1 VNTTSLLMLL
11 LFFFII
17 LTSEFK
23 TIMMKEFVLSGALA
37 VACSFFATAQTTLTS
52 FEESE
57 SLGYTSGT
65 DIGEYSDLWNT
76 YNTVS
81 EATVDAGVIYVSDSW
96 ASDGT
101 QSLFFPAQNI
111 GTEDGSN
118 INYATTA
125 ALDYSDFA
133 APFAISFD
141 AMTNEVSNSG
151 SNFYAML
158 YSYDSDTE
166 ESYTIA
172 SMYFNYEGD
181 IYFGDLEAGEYVG
194 GGTFEGGASNKV
206 KFRINDDSTITY
218 LVGNEE
224 VHTYSIDPSQLTDVY
239 YLVFGADD
247 WGTDW
252 SIDNIQIIEGTA
264 GIKDNTLTGISVY
277 PNPSSDLVNIAST
290 DNALIDQIRVTDLHG
305 RVVKTVAAAGVS
317 AVQVNIADLSPGVY
331 LLSLTSNNGSYT
343 QKIVKR

>member
-1 VNTTSLLMLL
+1 
-11 LFFFII
+11 
-17 LTSEFK
+17 
-23 TIMMKEFVLSGALA
+23 MMKEFVLSGALA

-57 SLGYTSGT
+57 TLGYTSGT

-81 EATVDAGVIYVSDSW
+81 EAAVDAGVIYISDSW

-118 INYATTA
+118 LNYATTA
-125 ALDYSDFA
+125 ALDYSGFA
-133 APFAISFD
+133 TPFAISFD

-151 SNFYAML
+151 SNFYAIM
-158 YSYDSDTE
+158 YSYDADTQ
-166 ESYTIA
+166 ESHTVA
-172 SMYFNYEGD
+172 SMYFNYDGD
-181 IYFGDLEAGEYVG
+181 MYFSDVEAGEYVVG
-194 GGTFEGGASNKV
+194 STFEGGASKNV
-206 KFRINDDSTITY
+206 RFRINEGSTITY
-218 LVGNEE
+218 LSGNEE
-224 VHTYSIDPSQLTDVY
+224 VLTYTIDSSYLTGNY

-264 GIKDNTLTGISVY
+264 GIKNNTLNGISVY
-277 PNPSSDLVNIAST
+277 PNPSSDLVNIAIS
-290 DNALIDQIRVTDLHG
+290 DNALINQISVTDLNG
-305 RVVKTVAAAGVS
+305 RVVKTVAAEGVS
-317 AVQVNIADLSPGVY
+317 AVQVNIADLSAGIY
-331 LLSLTSNNGSYT
+331 LLSLTSNNRSYT

>member
-1 VNTTSLLMLL
+1 
-11 LFFFII
+11 
-17 LTSEFK
+17 
-23 TIMMKEFVLSGALA
+23 MMKELVLSGALA

-52 FEESE
+52 FEKSE

-81 EATVDAGVIYVSDSW
+81 EAAVDAGVIYVSDSW

-118 INYATTA
+118 LNYATTA

-133 APFAISFD
+133 VPFAISFD

-151 SNFYAML
+151 TNFYAML
-158 YSYDSDTE
+158 YSYDADTE

-172 SMYFNYEGD
+172 SMYFNYDGD
-181 IYFGDLEAGEYVG
+181 MYFGDLEAEEYLE
-194 GGTFEGGASNKV
+194 GGTFEGEVSNKV
-206 KFRINDDSTITY
+206 KFRINDDSSITY
-218 LVGNEE
+218 LDGNEE
-224 VHTYSIDPSQLTDVY
+224 VLTYTIDASYLTGNY

-247 WGTDW
+247 WGTNW

-264 GIKDNTLTGISVY
+264 GIKNNTLIGISVY
-277 PNPSSDLVNIAST
+277 PNPSSDLVNIASS
-290 DNALIDQIRVTDLHG
+290 DNALINQISVTDLNG
-305 RVVKTVAAAGVS
+305 RVVKTIAAEGVS
-317 AVQVNIADLSPGVY
+317 AVQVNIADLSAGVY
-331 LLSLTSNNGSYT
+331 LLSLTSDNGSYT
-343 QKIVKR
+343 QKIIKR